1 MTSTIPKRCPACGAT
16 EPLAPAARQ
25 RRMVYRGVP
34 LVLPD
39 TLALTECSACQELW
53 LDDAEAEAYSTAVD
67 NAYEAE
73 LRRRAIAAIDA
84 LSAVTT
90 LRRLEE
96 LLHLSHGYLSKLRTE
111 SKAPS
116 ATLVGHLAL
125 LAAKPTARLAEL
137 ERFWKQP
144 KQAAHT

>member
-1 MTSTIPKRCPACGAT
+1 MTSKPAMRCLACGASKA
-16 EPLAPAARQ
+16 LAPVARQ
-25 RRMVYRGVP
+25 RRTVFRGVS

-39 TLALTECSACQELW
+39 TLALTECDTCKELW

-67 NAYEAE
+67 IAYEAE
-73 LRRRAIAAIDA
+73 LCRRAIAAIDA
-84 LSAVTT
+84 LSEVTT

-116 ATLVGHLAL
+116 ATLVGHLAI

-137 ERFWKQP
+137 ERFWREPNK
-144 KQAAHT
+144 AAHT